1 MLPELYLDRRLAE
14 LQWVRGYAGVPG
26 ESGPIAWQENPLSNG
41 RGQSQDISLVY
52 LKLKASDMYDQG
64 GSYGIKVR
72 NITVQKKYHHL
83 RPREA
88 AWSADEMPL
97 LA

>member
-52 LKLKASDMYDQG
+52 LKLMVSDMYIQPGEDRG
-64 GSYGIKVR
+64 PG
-72 NITVQKKYHHL
+72 HHHPAQEKPSG
-83 RPREA
+83 PRTKF
-88 AWSADEMPL
+88 
-97 LA
+97 